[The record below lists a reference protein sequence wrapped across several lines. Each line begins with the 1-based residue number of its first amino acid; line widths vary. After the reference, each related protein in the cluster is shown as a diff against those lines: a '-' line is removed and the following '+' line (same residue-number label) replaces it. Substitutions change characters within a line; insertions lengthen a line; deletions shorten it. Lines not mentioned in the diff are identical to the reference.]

1 MPKRIA
7 GNRRDLLVQIAK
19 LYYEQNLSQDQI
31 AHKCRISR
39 SSVSNLL
46 RLCRDQKIVEIRVHD
61 SSSYILEL
69 QEEIQGRYKL
79 DKVIVVPVT
88 SDQEATRV
96 NVGKAAAAVLEP
108 FLKNDLR
115 IGITMGV
122 TLYQVVQ
129 HISSAA
135 LKGVEVIQLCG
146 GLGTENPEIDGFGL
160 AQKLAEKLRGKYR
173 IIQAPVI
180 VKTASLRKMLV
191 QEPDI
196 AETLQRGANVDVA
209 LFGIGSNHPEGSAL
223 VRTGNLGRGES
234 LALLKKGAVG
244 TVCTLQ
250 IDGRGKIF
258 PTSLNERI
266 IGLTSKKLLGIPT
279 RIGVATG
286 AVRSDAV
293 RAVLRGRYVTTIVID
308 EEIATRVLQEK

>member
-1 MPKRIA
+1 M
-7 GNRRDLLVQIAK
+7 DLLVQIAK
-19 LYYEQNLSQDQI
+19 LYYEQSLSQDAI
-31 AHKCRISR
+31 ARKCAISR

-46 RLCRDQKIVEIRVHD
+46 RLCREQKIVEIRVHD
-61 SSSYILEL
+61 SSSHVIEL
-69 QEEIQGRYKL
+69 QEEIQTRYRI
-79 DKVIVVPVT
+79 DKAVVVPLT
-88 SDQEATRV
+88 SDPDATRV
-96 NVGKAAAAVLEP
+96 NVGRAAAAVLEP
-108 FLKNDLR
+108 LLKNEVR

-129 HISSAA
+129 HIRSMP
-135 LKGVEVIQLCG
+135 LRGVEVVQLCG

-180 VKTASLRKMLV
+180 VKTMSLRKMLV

-196 AETLQRGANVDVA
+196 AETLQRGATVDVA
-209 LFGIGSNHPEGSAL
+209 LFGIGSNRPEGSAL
-223 VRTGNLGRGES
+223 VRTGNLGRVES
-234 LALLKKGAVG
+234 LALLEKGAVG

-250 IDGRGKIF
+250 IDARGKIF

-266 IGLTSKKLLGIPT
+266 IGLNAKKLLGIPT

-286 AVRSDAV
+286 AVKSDAV